1 MKEETTLGYIPSKY
15 PKDASVFAIFIFLFL
30 VAIVSAV
37 ILSVRGLPAASA
49 HPNTLVEL
57 DYNIQGIVH
66 DMVISDDGETHYV
79 SGNFSY
85 VGATTGPGVIVNATT
100 GALGEYHKLG
110 SGSVS
115 ARVVIPDGSGG
126 WYVAG
131 TFTTIGNVSQDR
143 VAHIHAD
150 GSIDTSFNPTFDSFA
165 SIYSLVL
172 DSAAGRLYVGGS
184 FTEVNGQS
192 RDSLVALQTA
202 NGDLVNAFELD
213 VNNFGT
219 VYDMEI
225 NSGTLYIT
233 GNFNALGGS
242 SRYAYG
248 AIDVSSSTT
257 STLTS
262 FGDSLQMGLFSTGY
276 GLEIYDGYVY
286 IGGYFFGIGSGF
298 DINHAARFDITEGDI
313 DNSWN
318 IGVDS
323 TVNDIEIDDT
333 GILYAGGGFSGIGGD
348 SGQGYLGAVDVTTE
362 LSTGWNP
369 ELNASV
375 EDIHIGSDTIY
386 FAGSFSTVNN
396 ATRHLGAAVDK
407 ATGLVNTDLT
417 FTPNSGSTG
426 YGIIEQ
432 AGEVYFVGSFDSIG
446 GARCRGLVGI
456 TVDTGLPTSFC
467 HSFTSMG
474 STAGPR
480 TMVLEGSRLYVGG
493 AFSTIDGVDLAPD
506 FAAVFDVDTNELLN
520 INFGLSIGFGMGDHG
535 VYKFLIDGDDIY
547 IGGKYTAVDSDS
559 THAVLGKFNK
569 TTGDHDTSFQPG
581 LSYPSCCG
589 GNDAEVRDMA
599 LINDIL
605 YVGGYFS
612 SATGTVDRGYLSAYN
627 TTDGL
632 LTSWAPEAN
641 GRVKQLEY
649 NGTDTLYIS
658 GDFGTL
664 NGDDRDYLAAV
675 DLTTGSTTDWAPSI
689 AASPGVLLV
698 DDGYLYVGGG
708 FSEINATP
716 REMLA
721 SFKLSDET
729 LTNWNPNLDDSISPS
744 QSNVHTL
751 KKDASTI
758 FVGGNFLTAGSTRVF
773 NVGKFGPLKVQFSSS
788 TWSQSETVTNIPF
801 TISIS
806 TGNTSSLP
814 IGVVLNVTGGSATYG
829 VDYTVSTG
837 TLTIAAG
844 ETSTSSAI
852 TVVNDTLFEADETIV
867 LTLVSSDIAE
877 FHTNTTYTYTIVN
890 DEVVTP
896 GVMITESDAGTAV
909 TEGGATDSYTVVL
922 NSEPDS
928 NVTVALSSSDDL
940 SFSTSS
946 ILFTPVN
953 WETERTVTVTAV
965 NDDLDED
972 AEVVTTTFSVT
983 SADTDYDEI
992 AVDPIDVTITDNDTA
1007 GMTLTQSGGTTVLS
1021 EAVDGSSDT
1030 YTIVLGSEPTA
1041 NVSVALSGD
1050 STELTLSTSTIVF
1063 TSSNW
1068 DSAVTVTATVV
1079 DDSSDED
1086 ATHNSSITHTVTSAD
1101 SDYNAYALGS
1111 VTAAITDDDTASI
1124 TLTEAG
1130 GSSTVTEDGA
1140 TDTYTLVLGSAPSSS
1155 VTVALAVDNDDVTV
1169 STSSIVFTSANWDT
1183 AVTVTMSATND
1194 ATVEGDHTSE
1204 ISHTVTSLDD
1214 LYDAFDIDSVSVTI
1228 TDNDVAPSDDEDD
1241 APVDTG
1247 GGAASPVA
1255 SPSQILNT
1263 LTTAP
1268 EFSQSIQTTFAVT
1281 PGNATQ
1287 INVGGG
1293 SHTLSVQRASTDEVT
1308 IIIQSDPVSVQL
1320 WKGESK
1326 DVDIT
1331 GDYVPDVSVK
1341 YKGVLNG
1348 KPHIVVTDL
1357 VRQRKVF
1364 VINNDA
1370 LQTETRE
1377 VTVQLLA
1384 DGIRSMVLS
1393 DEPNLSKKS
1402 FEPKTTSTLTWQL
1415 PEGNGKKT
1423 IYGRFIL
1430 TNGSIIAFEDSI
1442 NLVPKGTK
1450 LETCPLRSGTAYKV
1464 RNSGVVWFVTGSCT
1478 KRPFSSED
1486 IFFSYFES
1494 FRGVETVPQA
1504 TLQAVPEDSFG
1515 AMPMGVRLRFADG
1528 SLVKLVSDPTVY
1540 LVLQGEVR
1548 PITTEQTFISLGF
1561 QWNWIETITKETF
1574 ARYRLGAPLQGTR
1587 VPYTLISYP
1596 RSSQI
1601 YRLEPDAATPGKLVK
1616 RRIATTDALNRLGY
1630 RRDRVVVIPS
1640 TEVYADGAQIG
1651 VN

>member
-1 MKEETTLGYIPSKY
+1 MKENATAVRVPSGYPG
-15 PKDASVFAIFIFLFL
+15 DTSVFAIFILLFL
-30 VAIVSAV
+30 IAIVSAV

-57 DYNIQGIVH
+57 DYNIQGSVQ
-66 DMVISDDGETHYV
+66 DMAISADGETYYL

-100 GALGEYHKLG
+100 GALAEYHKLG

-115 ARVVIPDGSGG
+115 ARVVISDGSGG
-126 WYVAG
+126 WYVGG
-131 TFTTIGNVSQDR
+131 TFTTVGNVSQDR
-143 VAHIHAD
+143 LVHITSD
-150 GSIDTSFNPTFDSFA
+150 GSINTSFDPTFDQFG
-165 SIYSLVL
+165 SIYSLAL

-184 FTEVNGQS
+184 FTEVNGQA

-202 NGDLVNAFELD
+202 NGDLVDAFQID

-225 NSGTLYIT
+225 NSGTLYLA
-233 GNFNALGGS
+233 GNFSALGDLAT
-242 SRYAYG
+242 RYSYG

-257 STLTS
+257 STVTS
-262 FGDSLQMGLFSTGY
+262 FGDSFGLGLY
-276 GLEIYDGYVY
+276 GTAYALEIYDGYVY
-286 IGGYFFGIGSGF
+286 LGGFFNGIGTGF
-298 DINHAARFDITEGDI
+298 DINHVARFDIVEGDI
-313 DNSWN
+313 DSNWN
-318 IGVDS
+318 IGPDS
-323 TVNDIEIDDT
+323 SVNDIEISDT
-333 GILYAGGGFSGIGGD
+333 GIVYVGGGFTGIGGD
-348 SGQGYLGAVDVTTE
+348 SSQGYLAAVDVATE
-362 LSTGWNP
+362 LSTGWSP
-369 ELNASV
+369 VLNGSV

-386 FAGSFSTVNN
+386 FAGSFDTVNSS
-396 ATRHLGAAVDK
+396 TRYLGAAVDA

-426 YGIIEQ
+426 YAIMEQ
-432 AGEVYFVGSFDSIG
+432 SGEVYFLGSFDSIG

-467 HSFTSMG
+467 HSFTNMG

-480 TMVLEGSRLYVGG
+480 TLLLEGNKLYVGG
-493 AFSTIDGVDLAPD
+493 AFSSINDGSSSPN
-506 FAAVFDVDTNELLN
+506 FAAVFNVDTNELLD
-520 INFGLSIGFGMGDHG
+520 IDFGLSIGFGMGDHG

-547 IGGKYTAVDSDS
+547 IGGKYTAIDLSSDY
-559 THAVLGKFNK
+559 AVLGKFNK
-569 TTGDHDTSFQPG
+569 TTGAHDTSLSTG
-581 LSYPSCCG
+581 LLYPSCCG
-589 GNDAEVRDMA
+589 GNDGEVRDMV
-599 LINDIL
+599 LIDDIL
-605 YVGGYFS
+605 YVGGYFTT
-612 SATGTVDRGYLSAYN
+612 ATGSVSRSYLSAFN
-627 TTDGL
+627 TTDGT
-632 LTSWAPEAN
+632 LTAWAPEAN
-641 GRVKQLEY
+641 GRVTQMEY

-658 GDFGTL
+658 GDFGTI
-664 NGDDRDYLAAV
+664 NGDTRNYLAAV
-675 DLTTGSTTDWAPSI
+675 DVTTGSTTDWAPTV
-689 AASPGVLLV
+689 AAAPSVLLIE
-698 DDGYLYVGGG
+698 DGYLYVGGG
-708 FSEINATP
+708 FSEINATA

-721 SFKLSDET
+721 SFQLSDET
-729 LTNWNPNLDDSISPS
+729 LTNWNPNLDDSISAS
-744 QSNVHTL
+744 QSSVHTL
-751 KKDASTI
+751 KKDNSTV
-758 FVGGNFLTAGSTRVF
+758 FVGGNFLTAGSDRIF

-788 TWSQSETVTNIPF
+788 TWTQSETVTNVPF
-801 TISIS
+801 TIAIS
-806 TGNTSSLP
+806 SGNTSSLP

-852 TVVNDTLFEADETIV
+852 TIVNDDTFEADETIV
-867 LTLVSSDIAE
+867 LTLVSTDIAE
-877 FHTNTTYTYTIVN
+877 FDLNTTYTYTIVN

-922 NSEPDS
+922 NSQPDS
-928 NVTVALSSSDDL
+928 DVTVAISESADL
-940 SFSTSS
+940 TISTSS
-946 ILFTPVN
+946 IVFTAAN
-953 WETERTVTVTAV
+953 WDTERTVTVTAV
-965 NDDLDED
+965 NDDIDED
-972 AEVVTTTFSVT
+972 VEIVTTTFSAT
-983 SADTDYDEI
+983 SLDMDYEAIDI
-992 AVDPIDVTITDNDTA
+992 DPIDVTITDNDTA
-1007 GMTLTQSGGTTVLS
+1007 GMTLTQSDATTVLS
-1021 EAVDGSSDT
+1021 EAVDGSSDS
-1030 YTIVLGSEPTA
+1030 YTIVLDSEPTA
-1041 NVSVALSGD
+1041 DVTVAITSD

-1063 TSSNW
+1063 TSANW
-1068 DSAVTVTATVV
+1068 DTAITITATIV
-1079 DDSSDED
+1079 DDSNDED
-1086 ATHNSSITHTVTSAD
+1086 ATHTSVISHAVTSGD
-1101 SDYNAYALGS
+1101 SDYNEFALGTVS
-1111 VTAAITDDDTASI
+1111 VSITDDDTASI

-1140 TDTYTLVLGSAPSSS
+1140 TDTYTLVLGSSPSSS
-1155 VTVALAVDNDDVTV
+1155 VTIALALDNDDVTI
-1169 STSSIVFTSANWDT
+1169 STSSIVFTSANWSS
-1183 AVTVTMSATND
+1183 AVTVTISAVND

-1204 ISHTVTSLDD
+1204 ISHTVTSDD
-1214 LYDAFDIDSVSVTI
+1214 ALYDAFDIDDVVVTI
-1228 TDNDVAPSDDEDD
+1228 TDNDVAASEDD
-1241 APVDTG
+1241 DTPVDT

-1255 SPSQILNT
+1255 SPSQVLNT

-1281 PGNATQ
+1281 PGNPTQ
-1287 INVGGG
+1287 INVGGA
-1293 SHTLSVQRASTDEVT
+1293 SHTLSVELASTDEVT

-1348 KPHIVVTDL
+1348 KPQIAVTDL

-1370 LQTETRE
+1370 LQTEARE

-1384 DGIRSMVLS
+1384 DGIRSLVLS

-1402 FEPKTTSTLTWQL
+1402 FESKTTSTLTWQL

-1450 LETCPLRSGTAYKV
+1450 VETCPLRSGAAYKV

-1486 IFFSYFES
+1486 IFFSYFDS
-1494 FRGVETVPQA
+1494 FRGVETIPQA
-1504 TLQAVPEDSFG
+1504 TLQAVPEDAFG

-1528 SLVKLVSDPTVY
+1528 SLVKLANDPTVY

-1548 PITTEQTFISLGF
+1548 PIPNEQTFISLGF

-1574 ARYRLGAPLQGTR
+1574 ARYRMGAPLTSAR
-1587 VPYTLISYP
+1587 LPYTLISYP

-1601 YRLEPDAATPGKLVK
+1601 YRLEPDAAMPGKLVK

-1630 RRDRVVVIPS
+1630 RRDRVVVIPA
-1640 TEVYADGAQIG
+1640 TEVYADGSPIG